1 MTGREKGAPNGDST
15 ASQRLLS
22 STLVEQLLPKPQE
35 DDGSANAEDK
45 VREVALPQQFYL
57 QQMADE
63 RTHIAADDTYDQI
76 HATTLART
84 THYAVG
90 DIANEDARKDR
101 PRREICNMSQ
111 HLSLP

>member
-1 MTGREKGAPNGDST
+1 MTGREQGRRTGLHSCPTTVVFDS
-15 ASQRLLS
+15 
-22 STLVEQLLPKPQE
+22 VEQLLPKPQE

-63 RTHIAADDTYDQI
+63 RTHIAADDTYDQV

-90 DIANEDARKDR
+90 DIADEDSRKDR
-101 PRREICNMSQ
+101 PRREICNMS
-111 HLSLP
+111 